1 MASICAFDS
10 RPSLEAMFSR
20 NAGDSGKS
28 PLLKRDLGTL
38 PRARGEASL
47 LKTLSGSDT
56 LTVRFLYQEAF
67 DALPRHVLLMVSND
81 APRLDA
87 YDDALKDRVVA
98 LPFVHRLD
106 ARGPLELSGGAR
118 IEAVRKDPTSP
129 LVRGFVAWALDGL
142 ARVHQ
147 TQTIFRAACIEVATA
162 KFWADT
168 DTLTPFWET
177 LEEAELREGISKT
190 DLRTRYEV
198 WCQAEGAR
206 PFNRPLWARACESRG
221 LEGYHNGKARGW
233 RLTQLTQLGTFP
245 ESPREVPKFSGEVS
259 GNVPSCVSCVSNNSI
274 TNGHAPLG
282 GEEEI
287 GSL

>member
-1 MASICAFDS
+1 
-10 RPSLEAMFSR
+10 LEA
-20 NAGDSGKS
+20 
-28 PLLKRDLGTL
+28 
-38 PRARGEASL
+38 EL

-56 LTVRFLYQEAF
+56 LTVRFLYQESF
-67 DALPRHVLLMVSND
+67 NALPRHVLLMVSND

-106 ARGPLELSGGAR
+106 AGGPLELSGGAR

-147 TQTIFRAACIEVATA
+147 TQSIFRAPCIEEATA

-177 LEEAELREGISKT
+177 LEEAELRDGISKT
-190 DLRTRYEV
+190 DLRARYEK

-206 PFNRPLWARACESRG
+206 PFNRTLWARACESRG
-221 LEGYHNGKARGW
+221 LESFHDGTSRGW
-233 RLTQLTQLGTFP
+233 RLTQLTQLRRFP
-245 ESPREVPKFSGEVS
+245 ESPREAPNQSKQLSGK
-259 GNVPSCVSCVSNNSI
+259 VPSYVSCVSNDD
-274 TNGHAPLG
+274 GREKVEL
-282 GEEEI
+282 
-287 GSL
+287 